1 MKIHILGPSGSGTT
15 TLGRA
20 LSDKFNIP
28 HFDSDDFFW
37 LSTDPPF
44 TQKRIMEDRVSLLKN
59 TLDAHQS
66 WILSGSMMKWGDFLV
81 PQLDLVIY
89 LYVEKEIRI
98 MRLKTRER
106 KNFGSRIDPGNDMY
120 ENHKEF
126 IEWAS
131 SYEDGG
137 MDMRSR
143 MSEEAWIGRL
153 KCPVLRIDGEV
164 EIGEEVGMV
173 ERVLKQTLLYSRE
186 YKMPSIG

>member
-20 LSDKFNIP
+20 LSAKFDIP

-37 LSTDPPF
+37 LDTDPPF
-44 TQKRIMEDRVSLLKN
+44 TEKRSIEDRIRLLES
-59 TLDAHQS
+59 TLGEHDS
-66 WILSGSMMKWGDFLV
+66 WILSGSMMKWGDFLI
-81 PQLDLVIY
+81 PQLELVIY

-98 MRLKTRER
+98 ERLKDRER

-120 ENHKEF
+120 ENHREF

-143 MSEEAWIGRL
+143 MSEEAWVGKL
-153 KCPVLRIDGEV
+153 KCRVLRIEGEMGV
-164 EIGEEVGMV
+164 NEEVGIV
-173 ERVLKQTLLYSRE
+173 EKRIK
-186 YKMPSIG
+186 I